1 VLVDIEVQI
10 FGNLS
15 DGEVYYHENFP
26 RCIGNALKACQ
37 SLKSIKI
44 YSDILVDY
52 ATIQAICEMK
62 RLYHLSIVRHYLSKK
77 SCQKI
82 NQMLS
87 EKNCQLKSLVFG
99 EDIWRRENASNLTII
114 ADGLAQNKSVKC
126 VQIKF
131 LHNDFQPMS
140 KKRVKDFLYSLRKV
154 PLNALEQFHFGETCK
169 GSLSFFMI
177 RGVPLLKSL
186 NICNTKLDNLD
197 WKALVSYVASSMSL
211 EKLSFS
217 SSAMI
222 ENNQTLQNFSHCLA
236 TKSKSTL
243 KVLDINSNQFTTA
256 AWHRLFDSMQLNTLE
271 EISVAFDSRNISMVA
286 ALSNFI
292 ASNQQVRVL
301 KIRDDGIGPFIS
313 EGLHEIMTLLRIH
326 KSIEEIKFATSS
338 EIPEVIVSDFASI
351 LRTNYNMKRMC
362 LDIFGAAKLQL
373 IADAIASSTCSLEE
387 LEVHF
392 DGNVDW
398 GQRIRHVFLNWSDDD
413 SEDDYVARDREQLT
427 HILVQAL
434 HRNSS
439 IKVLKFY
446 NKDYDLDDP
455 DSSFKFDWSS
465 FTTLLCN
472 ETSINA
478 TYDSNHVLQ
487 SIQLNSSDFNNE
499 IPINL
504 YSLLH
509 ANQKHRQ
516 TCRG

>member
-1 VLVDIEVQI
+1 
-10 FGNLS
+10 
-15 DGEVYYHENFP
+15 
-26 RCIGNALKACQ
+26 
-37 SLKSIKI
+37 
-44 YSDILVDY
+44 
-52 ATIQAICEMK
+52 M
-62 RLYHLSIVRHYLSKK
+62 
-77 SCQKI
+77 
-82 NQMLS
+82 
-87 EKNCQLKSLVFG
+87 
-99 EDIWRRENASNLTII
+99 RRNLTII
-114 ADGLAQNKSVKC
+114 ADGLAQNKSVQC

-131 LHNDFQPMS
+131 SHNDFRRMS
-140 KKRVKDFLYSLRKV
+140 KKTVKYFLYSLRKV
-154 PLNALEQFHFGETCK
+154 LLNALEQFHFGEKCK
-169 GSLSFFMI
+169 GSLSFSVI

-217 SSAMI
+217 SSAKI
-222 ENNQTLQNFSHCLA
+222 ENNQTLQNFANCLA

-243 KVLDINSNQFTTA
+243 KVLDISSNQFTTA
-256 AWHRLFDSMQLNTLE
+256 AWHKLFDSMQLNTLE
-271 EISVAFDSRNISMVA
+271 EISVVFDSRNIPMVIV
-286 ALSNFI
+286 LSNFI

-301 KIRDDGIGPFIS
+301 KIHDSDNGPFIS
-313 EGLHEIMTLLRIH
+313 EGWHEMMTVLGIH
-326 KSIEEIKFATSS
+326 TSIEEIKIATSS
-338 EIPEVIVSDFASI
+338 AMPEVIVSDFAGI
-351 LRTNYNMKRMC
+351 LHTNYNMKRMC
-362 LDIFGAAKLQL
+362 LDIVGAAKLQL

-398 GQRIRHVFLNWSDDD
+398 GQRIRSIFLNWSDDD

-427 HILVQAL
+427 HILVHPL

-446 NKDYDLDDP
+446 NKDYNLDDP
-455 DSSFKFDWSS
+455 DSSFKFDWPS

-504 YSLLH
+504 YSLVH
-509 ANQKHRQ
+509 ANQNTDKLAVARQ
-516 TCRG
+516 KILQNYSLENIEFVASSLPKVMSCVGNMDSQLNLSQLYGILCRVPHLVNRNR